1 MNAFS
6 TKMKKNKIR
15 SLVTVG
21 VLAAAV
27 LGMGGCDKLKARDQ
41 LNRGIQSFKA
51 GQTDAAIENFK
62 QATELDPNLMMAK
75 LYLGTAYQSSYIPG
89 APSDENQRMG
99 KQALEEYQEVLAAD
113 PKNLDA
119 IDRVGALLNAMASV
133 PFSPDKMNE
142 SKTYWQKHI
151 DLKSDDPE
159 PYYWIGVIDWN
170 LAYKSNMTAR
180 ATFNHIPANYKKQ
193 VKDDQPLPNDLRDKF
208 AAEQAKTVD
217 EGLAALKKAVDLKPD
232 YDDAVA
238 YLSLMDRQKADMTAD
253 PAQRDALLKS
263 ADDLMDQV
271 KQIKQKKAAAQ
282 PGA

>member
-6 TKMKKNKIR
+6 TKMKMNKIR
-15 SLVTVG
+15 SLVTVI
-21 VLAAAV
+21 VLAATV
-27 LGMGGCDKLKARDQ
+27 LGLGGCDKLKARDQ

-99 KQALEEYQEVLAAD
+99 KQALEEYQQVLSVQPD
-113 PKNLDA
+113 NLDA

-133 PFSPDKMNE
+133 PFSPEKMNE

-151 DLKSDDPE
+151 ALKADDPE

-180 ATFNHIPANYKKQ
+180 ATYNHIPGNYKKQ

-217 EGLAALKKAVDLKPD
+217 EGLTALKKAVDLKPD
-232 YDDAVA
+232 YDDAIA

-253 PAQRDALLKS
+253 PAQRDELLKT
-263 ADDLMDQV
+263 ADNLMDQV

>member
-6 TKMKKNKIR
+6 TKMNKTKIR

-21 VLAAAV
+21 VLAVVV
-27 LGMGGCDKLKARDQ
+27 LGLGGCDKLKARDQ

-99 KQALEEYQEVLAAD
+99 KQALEEYQEVLNVD
-113 PKNLDA
+113 PNNLDA

-133 PFSPDKMNE
+133 PFSPEKMIE

-151 DLKSDDPE
+151 SIKPDDPE

-170 LAYKSNMTAR
+170 LAWKSNMNAR
-180 ATFNHIPANYKKQ
+180 AAYNHIPGNYKKQ
-193 VKDDQPLPNDLRDKF
+193 IHDDQALPNDLREKF
-208 AAEQAKTVD
+208 TAEQEKTVD

-232 YDDAVA
+232 YDDAIA

-253 PAQRDALLKS
+253 PAQRDELLKT
-263 ADDLMDQV
+263 ADNLMDQV